1 MTEQERYGAWLAMAD
16 RETAA
21 ELEAIR
27 GDEAEIRERFGAEL
41 TFGTGGLRGI
51 LGAGTDRMNV
61 YVVRRAT
68 CGLAAYI
75 KKAGLARSVAISH
88 DSRINSRLFAEEAA
102 RTMSACGVD
111 AWLYPRLEPT
121 PALSWAV
128 RELGCGGG
136 IMITAS
142 HNPAEYNGYKVY
154 GPDGC
159 QITDSAAAEILG
171 EIQRLGYFD
180 PLPAADETRIHTVPE
195 DVLDR
200 FIDRE
205 LSITPEPLDD
215 LRVVYTPLNGAG
227 LECVKRSLTAAGA
240 EVAAVPEQEAPDGRF
255 PTCPKP
261 NPEERAA
268 MERGLA
274 QCKKYHPDLLL
285 ATDPDCDRVGTAVPD
300 GDGYRLLNG
309 NEMGVLLFDYIC
321 RARTERGTMPA
332 SPVAVTTIVSTDMA
346 DAVAAKYGV
355 ELRRTLTGFKY
366 IGEQI
371 GLLEKD
377 GESERFIFGFEES
390 YGYLTGSHVRDK
402 DGVNASLMICAM
414 AAHYK
419 RLGKS
424 LTQVLQEMREEQ
436 GFYTEKLLSL
446 QFQGVK
452 GAGKMAAVMERLRTA
467 PPERIGGAAVRAVT
481 DYLCSEMTGLPSSNV
496 LMFRLESGDRVT
508 VRPSGTEPK
517 MKVYICAKAE
527 TEESSRQKAD
537 GLEETV
543 RELLV

>member
-1 MTEQERYGAWLAMAD
+1 MLEELRAIQND
-16 RETAA
+16 ETA
-21 ELEAIR
+21 
-27 GDEAEIRERFGAEL
+27 IRERFGVEL
-41 TFGTGGLRGI
+41 AFGTGGLRGI
-51 LGAGTDRMNV
+51 LGAGTNRMNV

-68 CGLAAYI
+68 RGLAEYI
-75 KKAGLARSVAISH
+75 KKAGLARTVAISH

-102 RTMSACGVD
+102 RTLSVCGLD

-128 RELGCGGG
+128 RELGCGSG

-159 QITDSAAAEILG
+159 QITDRAAAGILDEI
-171 EIQRLGYFD
+171 RRFGYFD
-180 PLPAADETRIHTVPE
+180 PLPAADEKRMHVIPE

-200 FIDRE
+200 FVDRE
-205 LSITPEPLDD
+205 LSITPERLDG

-227 LECVKRSLTAAGA
+227 RECVKRSLTAIGA
-240 EVAAVPEQEAPDGRF
+240 EVTVVPEQEAPDGHF

-274 QCKKYHPDLLL
+274 LCEKRHPDLLL

-300 GDGYRLLNG
+300 RDGYRLLNG
-309 NEMGVLLFDYIC
+309 NEMGILLFDYIC
-321 RARTERGTMPA
+321 RTRTEQGTMPER
-332 SPVAVTTIVSTDMA
+332 PVAVTTIVSTDMA

-371 GLLEKD
+371 GLLERA
-377 GESERFIFGFEES
+377 GESDRFIFGFEES

-402 DGVNASLMICAM
+402 DAVNASLMICAM
-414 AAHYK
+414 AARYK
-419 RLGKS
+419 REGKN
-424 LTQVLQEMREEQ
+424 LVQVLRELREEY
-436 GFYTEKLLSL
+436 GFYTERLLSF
-446 QFQGVK
+446 QFQGAD
-452 GAGKMAAVMERLRTA
+452 GTAKMNVIMERLRTA
-467 PPERIGGAAVRAVT
+467 PPERIGTAAVSAVT
-481 DYLCSEMTGLPSSNV
+481 DYLRPEKTGLPSSNV

-517 MKVYICAKAE
+517 MKVYVCAKLE
-527 TEESSRQKAD
+527 TEANSRKAAD
-537 GLEETV
+537 ELADAVTK
-543 RELLV
+543 LLV